1 MRAVAARQAVAP
13 VEDNAVRRL
22 SDRAYDAVRRMIID
36 GTLAPGA
43 AVSEPELSRRLDFGR
58 AAVRASLLR
67 LTQEGLAR
75 PVPRRGYIVS
85 PLTIRDARNI
95 MDLRLLLEPQ
105 AAFLAA
111 GRVEAFA
118 LRRLEKAFAAG
129 YDPSQPRSLDALLAA
144 NREFRVAIARAS
156 GNQRLAAI
164 VTDLL
169 DGMERYLRLGLLVRN
184 RSDELQSG
192 QRQLTDALVAGN
204 GEAARRI
211 AAQQIEATIE
221 MVMKALM
228 AREDILNHP
237 LMAS

>member
-1 MRAVAARQAVAP
+1 MSAAVRIAVAP
-13 VEDNAVRRL
+13 PERERPLRL
-22 SDRAYDAVRRMIID
+22 SDRAYEALRRMIID

-67 LTQEGLAR
+67 LSQEGLAR

-95 MDLRLLLEPQ
+95 LDLRLLLEPR
-105 AAFLAA
+105 AAYLAA
-111 GRVEAFA
+111 GRVEPLA
-118 LRRLEKAFAAG
+118 LRRIEKTFAQG
-129 YDPSQPRSLDALLAA
+129 YDPARPRSLDALLAA
-144 NREFRVAIARAS
+144 NREFRGAIAQAS

-164 VTDLL
+164 VIDLI

-192 QRQLTDALVAGN
+192 HRQLVDALVKGDA
-204 GEAARRI
+204 EAASRI
-211 AAQQIEATIE
+211 AAGQIEATIE
-221 MVMKALM
+221 MVMKALL

-237 LMAS
+237 LAAS